1 MKINEN
7 MKVFEK
13 IYIKIRRNGRF
24 CENFIKEV
32 AKPIKNFNNQKTFS
46 AKRLTYFRNM
56 IK

>member
-1 MKINEN
+1 MKMNEN

-32 AKPIKNFNNQKTFS
+32 AKTIKNFNNQKTFS
-46 AKRLTYFRNM
+46 AKRLTYF
-56 IK
+56 